1 MLQELQE
8 VNTCSWRQSA
18 APDKVSRKS
27 MGRAGEAGSPGIRCH
42 RPRRRAV
49 KVRLREPE
57 CSAALNCFSRVQL
70 YATLWTVARQ
80 APLSM
85 KVSRQEHWSGLPC
98 SSPGDLPYPGIEP
111 TSPLSPA
118 SMLRL
123 GVSKSMYLLFKNG
136 VSVSYKPLIPSYKP
150 HWFSCQSEE
159 RKREKQKFPSLVHV
173 ILFLF
178 IQTQLLS
185 VKRKTQEGL
194 KSFFSQETSAI

>member
-1 MLQELQE
+1 MT
-8 VNTCSWRQSA
+8 VFFDRMF
-18 APDKVSRKS
+18 KVV
-27 MGRAGEAGSPGIRCH
+27 
-42 RPRRRAV
+42 V
-49 KVRLREPE
+49 KVKPDHM
-57 CSAALNCFSRVQL
+57 SAVLSHFNCVWLFG
-70 YATLWTVARQ
+70 TPWTIAHQ
-80 APLSM
+80 APLS
-85 KVSRQEHWSGLPC
+85 VGFSRQEHWSGLPC

-194 KSFFSQETSAI
+194 KSFFS

>member
-1 MLQELQE
+1 MVEGE
-8 VNTCSWRQSA
+8 WARGF
-18 APDKVSRKS
+18 R
-27 MGRAGEAGSPGIRCH
+27 GRVYVCVCVCVCVCARVCVCVCERVCVCTLSH
-42 RPRRRAV
+42 
-49 KVRLREPE
+49 
-57 CSAALNCFSRVQL
+57 VQL
-70 YATLWTVARQ
+70 FVTPWSVAHQ
-80 APLSM
+80 APLS
-85 KVSRQEHWSGLPC
+85 VGFSRQEHWSGLPC

-194 KSFFSQETSAI
+194 KSFFS